1 MYLLTAKVVNIL
13 VMQGERQE
21 KNNNFNIVL
30 SLTSAESDWWK
41 TQGWSQGGWL
51 INPYPANVEN
61 MVSF

>member
-30 SLTSAESDWWK
+30 SLTSAESD
-41 TQGWSQGGWL
+41 
-51 INPYPANVEN
+51 
-61 MVSF
+61 